1 MTLVPLAPGE
11 AELIEKRS
19 RFLARVLPCT
29 AESEALDMIR
39 DARKT
44 YSDATH
50 NVYAYIIRD
59 GGAMRYSDDGEPG
72 GTAGM
77 PVLDVFR
84 KAGVGDFCC
93 VVTRWFG
100 GTLLGTGGLVRAYSE
115 AAKLALE
122 ASGIGEVREYSA
134 FGLSCPYALA
144 DKLRYALSAS
154 AEIEDTAYGER
165 VEFKVLVPAGGED
178 ALAKLAAE
186 TTSGSVV
193 PVPLGARKRAVP
205 VK

>member
-19 RFLARVLPCT
+19 RFLARVLPCRV
-29 AESEALDMIR
+29 EEEALDMIR

-50 NVYAYIIRD
+50 NVYAYMIRSN
-59 GGAMRYSDDGEPG
+59 GAMRYSDDGEPG

-77 PVLDVFR
+77 PILDVFR

-122 ASGIGEVREYSA
+122 AAGIGELREYSA
-134 FGLSCPYALA
+134 FSLSCPYALA
-144 DKLRYALSAS
+144 DKLRYALASS

-165 VEFKVLVPAGGED
+165 VDFTVLVPAGGEE

-186 TTSGSVV
+186 TTSGGVV
-193 PVPLGARKRAVP
+193 PVPLGTRERAVP
-205 VK
+205 V